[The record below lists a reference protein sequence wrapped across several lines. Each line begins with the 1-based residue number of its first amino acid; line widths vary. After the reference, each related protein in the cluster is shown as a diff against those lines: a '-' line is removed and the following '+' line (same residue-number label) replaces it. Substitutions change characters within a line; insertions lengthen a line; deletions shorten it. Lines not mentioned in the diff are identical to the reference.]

1 MKKLVLISILMLAI
15 ASCKNETS
23 TSDTA
28 KNKTP
33 EPVVFDGI
41 DSSIKPG
48 DNFYNHVNK
57 NWYDNAIIADDQVGV
72 GAYRFLN
79 IPQQELLKNILEEV
93 SQNEHPAG
101 STEQLVG
108 DFYASGMD
116 TVSINKRGITP
127 IQPIVDRIEAIN
139 DVPSILDFVATQLK
153 YGDYSMIAPYISPD
167 QENSALNIL
176 HLSQTG
182 LGLPDRDYYFGEDAS
197 VLEIQEAYKTYVTS
211 LFELIGEDNATTKA
225 NTVYNIEKQLAASHK
240 TRIERRVIKD
250 NYNKI
255 AVSDLDKNHTNINWT
270 SLLENLG
277 AQVDSL
283 DIRQPAYYSTLNTML
298 TSVPLADWK
307 LYLKANSIGSHD
319 AILSKPFQDASF
331 AYSKILSGQGEQQSR
346 AKQMVRR
353 VDRQIGFELGQLYV
367 KKYFNEDAKK
377 RALALVN
384 NFQKTLEKR
393 IDNLDWM
400 SDSTKVKAKEKLFAI
415 KKKIGYPDV
424 WRTYDVTIHR
434 NEFFENV
441 VALRKSEFDYEL
453 SQLNKPPN
461 RDAWHTTPST
471 VTAYYNPS
479 LNEIVFPAGILQA
492 PYFDLY
498 ADDAVNYGGI
508 GMVIGHEFTHAFDD
522 QGAQYDKDGNVTD
535 WWTAEDYTKF
545 KAKTQQIIDQ
555 YGAFTVL
562 DSVPLKG
569 ALTVGENT
577 ADNGGIAIAFDAFKM
592 TEQGKGNSKIGGFTP
607 DQRFFLSIARIWR
620 VKMRDEF
627 LRNYVTT
634 DPHSPPMWRV
644 NGPLM
649 NFTPFYEA
657 FEVKEGETNYRTEE
671 ERIKI
676 W

>member
-1 MKKLVLISILMLAI
+1 MKQLFVLLLIVLSL
-15 ASCKNETS
+15 ASCKNNTS
-23 TSDTA
+23 IDRIA
-28 KNKTP
+28 ENKSQ

-41 DSSIKPG
+41 DTSIKPG

-57 NWYDNAIIADDQVGV
+57 NWYDNAVIADDQAGV

-79 IPQQELLKNILEEV
+79 IPQQILLQNILDEV
-93 SQNEHPAG
+93 SQAEHNAG

-116 TVSINKRGITP
+116 TVSINRRGIKP
-127 IQPIVDRIEAIN
+127 IQ
-139 DVPSILDFVATQLK
+139 SILDRIKEIADVPAMLEFVAVQLK
-153 YGDYSMIAPYISPD
+153 SGDYSMLAPYVSPD
-167 QENSALNIL
+167 QENSSLNIL
-176 HLSQTG
+176 HLAQTG
-182 LGLPDRDYYFGEDAS
+182 LGLPDRDYYFGDDAS
-197 VLEIQEAYKTYVTS
+197 MIKIQKAYKTYLTA
-211 LFELIGEDNATTKA
+211 LFELTGEEGAAKKA
-225 NTVYNIEKQLAASHK
+225 LVVYNIEKQLAASHK
-240 TRIERRVIKD
+240 TRIERRSIKD

-255 AVSDLDKNHTNINWT
+255 AVSDLVKSQGNIPWST
-270 SLLENLG
+270 VFKRLG
-277 AQVDSL
+277 ANIDSL
-283 DIRQPAYYSTLNTML
+283 DLRQPAYYTSLNTML
-298 TSVPLADWK
+298 TTVSLEDWK

-319 AILSKPFQDASF
+319 DILSKPFQDASF
-331 AYSKILSGQGEQQSR
+331 KYGKVLSGQSEQQPR
-346 AKQMVRR
+346 AQQMVRR
-353 VDRQIGFELGQLYV
+353 VDQQIGFELGQLYV
-367 KKYFNEDAKK
+367 KRYFNEEAKE
-377 RALALVN
+377 RALDLVN
-384 NFQKTLEKR
+384 NFQKTLERR
-393 IDNLDWM
+393 IENLDWM
-400 SDSTKVKAKEKLFAI
+400 SDSTKVKAKEKLFSI
-415 KKKIGYPDV
+415 SKKIGYPDV
-424 WRTYDVTIHR
+424 WRTYDVTINR
-434 NEFFENV
+434 SEFFENV
-441 VALRKSEFDYEL
+441 VALRKSEFDYDL
-453 SQLNKPPN
+453 RQLNKAPN
-461 RDAWHTTPST
+461 RDEWHTTPST
-471 VTAYYNPS
+471 VTAYYNPA

-545 KAKTQQIIDQ
+545 KAKTQQIIEQ
-555 YGAFTVL
+555 YENFTVL

-592 TEQGKGNSKIGGFTP
+592 TDQGKGATEIGGYTP

-657 FEVKEGETNYRTEE
+657 FAVKEGEINYRTEE
-671 ERIKI
+671 QRVRI